1 VSIRVDCG
9 QTGGVAERTG
19 GADDRTGGADEGTG
33 GADDQVLGGRY
44 HLRERLGR
52 GGTAV
57 VWRAH
62 DAVLGRAVAVKV
74 LAGPLARDPG
84 WRRRIHDE
92 ARSAATLSHPNI
104 AQIHD
109 FGESGFGVTDVVPY
123 VVMELVHGHTLA
135 QHMTG
140 GRLPP
145 LLSMRI
151 CGEVASALSEA
162 HAHGIVHRDIKP
174 GNVMVTPNGAKVV
187 DFGLAAAVD
196 PGGAG
201 ELDDRVDGTP
211 AYLAPERLTGDSV
224 EPASDV
230 YALGV
235 VLYMLLAGH
244 APWDADSTTRIFYS
258 HVHVQPHPLPPMPDV
273 PDRVI
278 ELCNRSLHK
287 VPSLRPSARE
297 MADLLTRAAGGPGQR
312 PWVLPTPALPP
323 VTPEKVPEEAPAAV
337 VAPVVA
343 SWAPPSRR
351 RVLIAAAAVIV
362 LAVGATTWFL
372 VPSGPRYPGAALADP
387 VPTDP
392 VPTDPVPTAVPTPS
406 GVPALPIGTPS
417 GGPLPSITSVA
428 PDPSRSAA
436 TDRPDRPRPTSAR
449 PTASRPPG
457 RPPASSVPEGV
468 GFSSRAGS
476 VVATCATPITA
487 QLVSWTAKK
496 PFTVAEVDPG
506 PGLAA
511 VVVFAHGDERL
522 RMSVGCFLDVPSAS
536 IFPF

>member
-1 VSIRVDCG
+1 V
-9 QTGGVAERTG
+9 
-19 GADDRTGGADEGTG
+19 
-33 GADDQVLGGRY
+33 ADDQVLGGRY

-123 VVMELVHGHTLA
+123 VVMELVQGRTLA
-135 QHMTG
+135 EHMIG

-151 CGEVASALSEA
+151 CGEIAAALAEA

-211 AYLAPERLTGDSV
+211 AYLAPERLTGDAV

-244 APWDADSTTRIFYS
+244 APWEADSTTRIFFA
-258 HVHVQPHPLPPMPDV
+258 HVHVAPHPLPPLPDV
-273 PDRVI
+273 PDRVV

-287 VPSLRPSARE
+287 DPSLRPSARE
-297 MADLLTRAAGGPGQR
+297 VADLLARAAGGIVAAPI
-312 PWVLPTPALPP
+312 AEP
-323 VTPEKVPEEAPAAV
+323 VTTSTVPAPTTGPPTGSARQRVILPVAAALLV
-337 VAPVVA
+337 LATGTVAWFVAPG
-343 SWAPPSRR
+343 APDQG
-351 RVLIAAAAVIV
+351 IAAAD
-362 LAVGATTWFL
+362 
-372 VPSGPRYPGAALADP
+372 PAASRAGQMPLP
-387 VPTDP
+387 
-392 VPTDPVPTAVPTPS
+392 
-406 GVPALPIGTPS
+406 PIGTPS
-417 GGPLPSITSVA
+417 AGTPAVRPSTGAHPSGTA
-428 PDPSRSAA
+428 PAPEATRSAGA
-436 TDRPDRPRPTSAR
+436 GRTGRPRPTSVR
-449 PTASRPPG
+449 PTASRSPG

-468 GFSSRAGS
+468 GFSSAGGS

-511 VVVFAHGDERL
+511 VVVFANGDERL
-522 RMSVGCFLDVPSAS
+522 RMSVGCFLNAPSAS